1 MVEVYGAISKTGS
14 GGITMRDTHRHFQD
28 ACYGQTELKPG
39 L

>member
-1 MVEVYGAISKTGS
+1 MMKVYGAISNTGLGS
-14 GGITMRDTHRHFQD
+14 MTVKDTHFWD